1 MACLESVHILCFF
14 PEKQIML
21 SSVSILILPLDGP
34 SQLMLPSDKCV
45 SVQQEVLLILSY
57 QTYEDEGKSTC
68 NSS

>member
-1 MACLESVHILCFF
+1 
-14 PEKQIML
+14 ML